1 MVLNKDVA
9 AYREIL
15 SRHQVDPE
23 RTMMV
28 GNSIPSDILPILELG
43 GHGVYI
49 PYHVTA
55 SFERHETEP
64 DSPRYHRL
72 QSIHALP
79 ALLQNH

>member
-1 MVLNKDVA
+1 MNKDAA
-9 AYREIL
+9 AYGEIF
-15 SRHQVDPE
+15 SRHDIDPGE
-23 RTMMV
+23 VVMV

-64 DSPRYHRL
+64 DSPRYRRL
-72 QSIHALP
+72 TRIQELP
-79 ALLQNH
+79 ALLKAI